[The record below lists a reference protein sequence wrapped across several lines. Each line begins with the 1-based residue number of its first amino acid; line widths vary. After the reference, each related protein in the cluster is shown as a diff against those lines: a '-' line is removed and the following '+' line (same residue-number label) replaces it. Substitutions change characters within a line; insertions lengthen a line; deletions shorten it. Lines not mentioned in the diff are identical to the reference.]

1 MCRIRHTAEQSPVS
15 QESWVQ
21 PGGTLQ
27 DALPPVGGAGA
38 PASQAAFLWV
48 DSRASE
54 KWDLLSKTKGTAP
67 ATRDPGQV
75 QHLASTQRGGR
86 VHGHPGV
93 DAVSHT

>member
-1 MCRIRHTAEQSPVS
+1 MCRIHHRAEQSPIS
-15 QESWVQ
+15 RESRAQ
-21 PGGTLQ
+21 PGGTFQ

-38 PASQAAFLWV
+38 PASQGAFLWV
-48 DSRASE
+48 DTRASE

-75 QHLASTQRGGR
+75 QHLASTQHGGR
-86 VHGHPGV
+86 VRGHPGV